1 MQQELSITT
10 NEFANELAELFV
22 TCKTASEYCRQIVLH
37 KHIGRGVL
45 GSQLFS
51 VAQDGTL
58 LPIASFGKIAFP
70 ASQRISIWD
79 ANVVA
84 MSVRENQ
91 ETSAEVTNPETG
103 EKYWVFAYPYRNP
116 DTPIGVVV
124 GIREKNESVVLDP
137 AIQQTLS
144 RMGALWMEALG
155 LGSEKVTATFE
166 PESLTPRQL
175 EILQQMANGKTNAQ
189 IASEMIL
196 SESSIRQET
205 VKIYKAL
212 GVSSRQEASKRAINQ
227 GLIQRTAS

>member
-1 MQQELSITT
+1 MNQELSITT

-37 KHIGRGVL
+37 KHIGRGVV

-51 VAQDGTL
+51 VAQDGSL
-58 LPIASFGKIAFP
+58 LPIASFGRIAFP
-70 ASQRISIWD
+70 SSERISIWD
-79 ANVVA
+79 DNVV
-84 MSVRENQ
+84 SRSIRENE

-103 EKYWVFAYPYRNP
+103 ETFWAFAYPYRNP
-116 DTPIGVVV
+116 DTPIGAVV

-155 LGSEKVTATFE
+155 LSSEKVTATFE

-175 EILQQMANGKTNAQ
+175 DILQQMANGKTNAQ

-205 VKIYKAL
+205 VRIYRAL
-212 GVSSRQEASKRAINQ
+212 GVSSRQEAAKRALNQ
-227 GLIQRTAS
+227 GLISRMSN